1 MADELTKLNQ
11 AKAEVEKELYDI
23 STKPNDM
30 LSKWTDLETALVAKL
45 PNEKPKN
52 PANRTMRQRHEQ
64 ILKRLR
70 DEPNKML
77 QEGQAFYQKSLAF
90 IDKKINSF
98 SAGGP

>member
-11 AKAEVEKELYDI
+11 AKAKVEKELYDI
-23 STKPNDM
+23 SNKPNDM
-30 LSKWTDLETALVAKL
+30 LSKWTNLETALIAKL

-64 ILKRLR
+64 ILKGLR
-70 DEPNKML
+70 DEPNRML
-77 QEGQAFYQKSLAF
+77 QEGQAYYQKSLSF
-90 IDKKINSF
+90 IDKQINDL